1 MKTTNYLFLIF
12 TAFLLS
18 CFPKDVAPAF
28 IDPSDRNALSKVIV
42 FKSNTQ
48 SQTGTLPTATSPSTT
63 ITNNPSV
70 SLTAGGSNVYI
81 PIQYTGTTPVSA
93 AYLQIVGASTY
104 FKIPISGAGSSGLF
118 YIPMS
123 LPLSVKQGNFTIQ
136 LVLVGTNGNVLSKVI
151 NIAVVIT
158 LPKEC
163 GDGYVIGGSGIAQ
176 TEHKLSGKGGTVNI
190 SYNTFDEPDRIDI
203 YLDGKWVAGTG
214 SSIAPP
220 PPLSTCG
227 DPLNGFVPKLGQFN
241 INTSTSNKI
250 IQVYVSGCTGGYTAW
265 NYKLTCP

>member
-1 MKTTNYLFLIF
+1 MKTTIYLSLIF
-12 TAFLLS
+12 IAFLLS
-18 CFPKDVAPAF
+18 CFPKAVAPSF
-28 IDPSDRNALSKVIV
+28 IDPNDANALSKVIV
-42 FKSNTQ
+42 FKSDTQ

-81 PIQYTGTTPVSA
+81 PIQYTGTTPVST

-104 FKIPISGAGSSGLF
+104 FKISKSVDGSSGLF

-123 LPLSVKQGNFTIQ
+123 LPLSVKQGDFTIQ

-151 NIAVVIT
+151 NIPVKNT

-163 GDGYVIGGSGIAQ
+163 GDGYVNGGSGITQ

-220 PPLSTCG
+220 PPLSTCSN
-227 DPLNGFVPKLGQFN
+227 PLAGFVGKSGQLD

-250 IQVYVSGCTGGYTAW
+250 IQVYVLGCNGGYTAW